1 MKTIILGKRSYL
13 SNKLGLNISSST
25 LYNVNEFKEFC
36 ISNKKRFNL
45 IINIFYPSSQL
56 SEIKNYHNF
65 FDLSV
70 NNLSSVLDK
79 INNKHINKI
88 IYTSSSS
95 VYGSINDHN
104 YLNDINNRQ
113 LYSSTKLLNEIT
125 LNNYCQ
131 KNNIQLIIAR
141 LFNMYGQNENFSIIH
156 KLIKNINDK
165 KKITLYNDGNSIRDF
180 IHVDDVC
187 KIYLGLLNS
196 KKSNIYDIGSGLGI
210 KIKDI
215 VNFLEIPKKKI
226 IFKKNKITE
235 LKSSIANVSKIKD
248 ITDKISFIK
257 IEDFL
262 KKKIK
267 KNIKSKILNKIDKEN
282 INTINNHL
290 NGSIIY
296 GCGFAGKRI
305 ANKLIKLNEN
315 NVSYFVDDSPQLIGT
330 KYLGKKIITYNE
342 LLKISKR
349 NVISNIIIAIPSMDH
364 KKFNS
369 KYQCFT

>member
-13 SNKLGLNISSST
+13 SNKLGLNIPSST

-56 SEIKNYHNF
+56 SEINNYHNF

-79 INNKHINKI
+79 INHKHINKI

-156 KLIKNINDK
+156 KLI
-165 KKITLYNDGNSIRDF
+165 
-180 IHVDDVC
+180 
-187 KIYLGLLNS
+187 
-196 KKSNIYDIGSGLGI
+196 
-210 KIKDI
+210 
-215 VNFLEIPKKKI
+215 
-226 IFKKNKITE
+226 
-235 LKSSIANVSKIKD
+235 
-248 ITDKISFIK
+248 
-257 IEDFL
+257 
-262 KKKIK
+262 
-267 KNIKSKILNKIDKEN
+267 EN
-282 INTINNHL
+282 IN
-290 NGSIIY
+290 
-296 GCGFAGKRI
+296 
-305 ANKLIKLNEN
+305 
-315 NVSYFVDDSPQLIGT
+315 
-330 KYLGKKIITYNE
+330 
-342 LLKISKR
+342 
-349 NVISNIIIAIPSMDH
+349 H
-364 KKFNS
+364 KK
-369 KYQCFT
+369 KK

>member
-13 SNKLGLNISSST
+13 SNKLGLNIPFST
-25 LYNVNEFKEFC
+25 LYSVNEFKEFC
-36 ISNKKRFNL
+36 TSNKKRFNL

-56 SEIKNYHNF
+56 SEINNYHNF

-79 INNKHINKI
+79 INHKHINKI

-104 YLNDINNRQ
+104 YLNDANNRQ

-156 KLIKNINDK
+156 KLIENINNK
-165 KKITLYNDGNSIRDF
+165 KKITIYNNGNSIRDF

-215 VNFLEIPKKKI
+215 INFLEIPKKKI
-226 IFKKNKITE
+226 IFKKNKVTE
-235 LKSSIANVSKIKD
+235 LKSSIC
-248 ITDKISFIK
+248 TRR
-257 IEDFL
+257 
-262 KKKIK
+262 
-267 KNIKSKILNKIDKEN
+267 
-282 INTINNHL
+282 T
-290 NGSIIY
+290 
-296 GCGFAGKRI
+296 
-305 ANKLIKLNEN
+305 
-315 NVSYFVDDSPQLIGT
+315 
-330 KYLGKKIITYNE
+330 
-342 LLKISKR
+342 
-349 NVISNIIIAIPSMDH
+349 
-364 KKFNS
+364 
-369 KYQCFT
+369 